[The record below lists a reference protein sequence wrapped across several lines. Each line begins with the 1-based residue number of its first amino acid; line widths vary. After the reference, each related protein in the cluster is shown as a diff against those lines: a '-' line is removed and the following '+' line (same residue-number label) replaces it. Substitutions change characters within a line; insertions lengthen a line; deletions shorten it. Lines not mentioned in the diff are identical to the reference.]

1 MESAGLGNGCGGSNG
16 GGVGRDRRQA
26 FVDDVINS
34 VHDYCADG
42 FDALEEFVV
51 RELRPE
57 GNGEAAVL
65 RQVRPLCSLS
75 PCLASCHGERAI
87 DHLGAVQASQAVE
100 ELYAAARTALDRSLA
115 RWEEQVLVMD
125 LRVTRPPPPLEEEE
139 PAEPS
144 VSGQERHRGDNAA
157 EAELRSLR
165 ERLAKVGE
173 DCAALRRELRAAEK
187 QAARSKACAVA
198 MADVAESNKHN
209 AVIVEAADKLQ
220 ELLRRANRLQG
231 AGGGHGS
238 SGGAWPQD
246 GRTLLGSFR
255 FGDVPTT
262 ADLVRLSASLGGGSS
277 GGTAPP
283 TAGPGD

>member
-1 MESAGLGNGCGGSNG
+1 MESAGGGNGNG
-16 GGVGRDRRQA
+16 GGGGGGRDLRQA

-51 RELRPE
+51 RELRPQ
-57 GNGEAAVL
+57 GNGEAAAL
-65 RQVRPLCSLS
+65 R
-75 PCLASCHGERAI
+75 
-87 DHLGAVQASQAVE
+87 QAVE

-115 RWEEQVLVMD
+115 RWEAQVLDMD
-125 LRVTRPPPPLEEEE
+125 LQVAGPPPPLEEEE

-144 VSGQERHRGDNAA
+144 VSGQESRRGDNAA
-157 EAELRSLR
+157 EAKLRSLR
-165 ERLAKVGE
+165 ERLAKVGA

-209 AVIVEAADKLQ
+209 AVISEAADKLQ

-231 AGGGHGS
+231 SGGGLGS
-238 SGGAWPQD
+238 SSGAWPQD

-255 FGDVPTT
+255 FGDLPTT
-262 ADLVRLSASLGGGSS
+262 ADLVRLSASLGGGSR

-283 TAGPGD
+283 AAGPGG